1 MHCNVGHRSGLA
13 CSILQRAGFT
23 RIHNMLG
30 GITAWEKL
38 ELPLELSDEARKKK
52 AKEEEEA

>member
-1 MHCNVGHRSGLA
+1 MRWPGGSGLA
-13 CSILQRAGFT
+13 CSILKRAGFS

-38 ELPLELSDEARKKK
+38 ELPLELSDEAKKKK